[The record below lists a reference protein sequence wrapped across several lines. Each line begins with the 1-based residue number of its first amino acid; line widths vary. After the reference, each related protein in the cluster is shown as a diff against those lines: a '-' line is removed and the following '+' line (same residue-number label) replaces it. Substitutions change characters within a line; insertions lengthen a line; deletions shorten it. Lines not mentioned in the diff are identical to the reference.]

1 MIRFYQANSTLL
13 VTFDNSDNLSLVN
26 LKHLMKQMVL
36 KLKAPFGNVIVD
48 MKGISSIDRQGVSV
62 MLLGQRLSQMTGSQ
76 MSFFNV
82 EESVISKI
90 REMRMDN
97 RLFFCDQL
105 MMVS

>member
-48 MKGISSIDRQGVSV
+48 MKGISTIDRQGVSV

-82 EESVISKI
+82 DERVISKI

>member
-26 LKHLMKQMVL
+26 LKHLMKQIVL

-48 MKGISSIDRQGVSV
+48 MKGISSIDREGVSV

-90 REMRMDN
+90 RELRMDN
-97 RLFFCDQL
+97 RLFFCDRL